1 MPANSSQLPS
11 IWSIWQY
18 LCFHRPSVR
27 YRHIRLTKCGTNQK
41 NTNCMEKGIIE
52 WENIAIEM
60 INRNQP
66 GNVQSCVSV
75 RCWFEHVAEQ
85 FSSWK
90 VVDIFRIRWYL
101 FIVYLLVLP
110 FTSQNVTAHTQSHKS
125 IPEHTQI
132 AEISGIS
139 VALASMFKN
148 RLISSIQCNSN
159 GQKRLNIY
167 KYLWNLQFDNG
178 YVRVRLPSRC
188 DQMNWET
195 KFIHCV
201 QFGI

>member
-1 MPANSSQLPS
+1 MTGSKTNYCCSMNPTCARQVCEPFRREMYKSCQPIHHNCHRSEAYGNICVS
-11 IWSIWQY
+11 IVLLSDIDTFDSLNVVQT
-18 LCFHRPSVR
+18 R
-27 YRHIRLTKCGTNQK
+27 K

-66 GNVQSCVSV
+66 GNVQSCISV

-125 IPEHTQI
+125 IPEHTHKLPK
-132 AEISGIS
+132 
-139 VALASMFKN
+139 LAAYP
-148 RLISSIQCNSN
+148 L
-159 GQKRLNIY
+159 
-167 KYLWNLQFDNG
+167 
-178 YVRVRLPSRC
+178 
-188 DQMNWET
+188 
-195 KFIHCV
+195 H
-201 QFGI
+201 